1 MIANTDI
8 DIDFA
13 DRQVALDLFPHVPAI
28 IVDGDKIQKH
38 KTGVY
43 FHDIPSDP
51 FTGHASIDHK
61 QAEDM
66 GYFKI
71 DCLNVSI
78 YKGVKDEQHLNKL
91 LEREPLWELLE
102 HKDFVEKVFH
112 LNGHDKLLKQLKPT
126 SVEQLRQH

>member
-13 DRQVALDLFPHVPAI
+13 DRQVALDLFEHVPAV
-28 IVDGDKIQKH
+28 IVDGGKVQKH

-51 FTGHASIDHK
+51 FTGYASIDHK

-66 GYFKI
+66 G
-71 DCLNVSI
+71 
-78 YKGVKDEQHLNKL
+78 
-91 LEREPLWELLE
+91 
-102 HKDFVEKVFH
+102 
-112 LNGHDKLLKQLKPT
+112 
-126 SVEQLRQH
+126 